1 MAPEGV
7 RNEGGNGKFDARRPP
22 NPFCAKLAHSVRA
35 ENRSTENAQS
45 ASVPPPFPSPGSTPR
60 SFLTPSRHLGP
71 HTQAPRLRPPKPFIW
86 EQQPAL
92 YASDRL
98 FESRARAE
106 RRASTT
112 LGTLSKSIENTVW
125 QQASSKSPQ
134 SHQFPTPVSHQSYI
148 RNRSKPDPE
157 VVPLRVFSGVFRN
170 RFWARSR
177 YTDGLRMG
185 GRKVMPL
192 RVFSGVFRN
201 RFWARSRY
209 TDGLRRWSQSDAASR
224 VFWRV
229 SEEVLGTL

>member
-112 LGTLSKSIENTVW
+112 LVTLYLHCNYTAIKINCT
-125 QQASSKSPQ
+125 
-134 SHQFPTPVSHQSYI
+134 
-148 RNRSKPDPE
+148 
-157 VVPLRVFSGVFRN
+157 
-170 RFWARSR
+170 R
-177 YTDGLRMG
+177 YTEIEL
-185 GRKVMPL
+185 KLPC
-192 RVFSGVFRN
+192 
-201 RFWARSRY
+201 
-209 TDGLRRWSQSDAASR
+209 AST
-224 VFWRV
+224 
-229 SEEVLGTL
+229 TLVTL

>member
-112 LGTLSKSIENTVW
+112 L
-125 QQASSKSPQ
+125 
-134 SHQFPTPVSHQSYI
+134 
-148 RNRSKPDPE
+148 
-157 VVPLRVFSGVFRN
+157 
-170 RFWARSR
+170 
-177 YTDGLRMG
+177 
-185 GRKVMPL
+185 
-192 RVFSGVFRN
+192 
-201 RFWARSRY
+201 
-209 TDGLRRWSQSDAASR
+209 
-224 VFWRV
+224 
-229 SEEVLGTL
+229 VLMIIMKMMIILMIIMIIIMIIMITHMIIMIIIMIILMIIMIIS

>member
-98 FESRARAE
+98 LESLARAE

-112 LGTLSKSIENTVW
+112 LVTQKLNLKV
-125 QQASSKSPQ
+125 ARHP
-134 SHQFPTPVSHQSYI
+134 SHPKQLINKTTQFLQLPYRI
-148 RNRSKPDPE
+148 R
-157 VVPLRVFSGVFRN
+157 
-170 RFWARSR
+170 
-177 YTDGLRMG
+177 
-185 GRKVMPL
+185 
-192 RVFSGVFRN
+192 
-201 RFWARSRY
+201 
-209 TDGLRRWSQSDAASR
+209 
-224 VFWRV
+224 
-229 SEEVLGTL
+229 

>member
-7 RNEGGNGKFDARRPP
+7 RNEGGNGKSSMGTLHRARRPP

-112 LGTLSKSIENTVW
+112 LVFIKLVTTSLAHHGRAL
-125 QQASSKSPQ
+125 AL
-134 SHQFPTPVSHQSYI
+134 
-148 RNRSKPDPE
+148 E
-157 VVPLRVFSGVFRN
+157 VVFLIYTQRTRLPPPPPLPPPHGV
-170 RFWARSR
+170 
-177 YTDGLRMG
+177 
-185 GRKVMPL
+185 
-192 RVFSGVFRN
+192 
-201 RFWARSRY
+201 
-209 TDGLRRWSQSDAASR
+209 AAAAGA
-224 VFWRV
+224 V
-229 SEEVLGTL
+229 SLLPG

>member
-1 MAPEGV
+1 MLSTRKSPGSLKTTKLNAFRARSPP
-7 RNEGGNGKFDARRPP
+7 RNGSGRGQKWRGQRKILDGDRRPP

-45 ASVPPPFPSPGSTPR
+45 ASVPPPFPSPASTPR

-112 LGTLSKSIENTVW
+112 LVIIIK
-125 QQASSKSPQ
+125 
-134 SHQFPTPVSHQSYI
+134 
-148 RNRSKPDPE
+148 
-157 VVPLRVFSGVFRN
+157 
-170 RFWARSR
+170 
-177 YTDGLRMG
+177 
-185 GRKVMPL
+185 
-192 RVFSGVFRN
+192 
-201 RFWARSRY
+201 
-209 TDGLRRWSQSDAASR
+209 
-224 VFWRV
+224 
-229 SEEVLGTL
+229 